1 MFSVRRGKKK
11 EREHFTAGKAIGVER
26 KSKRVYVRK
35 SKRGREK
42 KREQEKRRRKRRVT
56 TDRDDS

>member
-26 KSKRVYVRK
+26 AKESICEKEQERK
-35 SKRGREK
+35 REK
-42 KREQEKRRRKRRVT
+42 ERTGKKEKEEKSH
-56 TDRDDS
+56 DRDDS